1 MPTIPNLS
9 DRETWSDEELNE
21 LRIAVLTEQ
30 ERRIRQNEAP
40 AQMAEFTRTAIAA
53 GCDPKVLIDTVTD
66 VAASAPK
73 AE

>member
-9 DRETWSDEELNE
+9 SREEWSDDDLND
-21 LRIAVLTEQ
+21 LRIAILTEQ
-30 ERRIRQNEAP
+30 ERRARQDDAP

-73 AE
+73 AK